1 MKIKDL
7 HQDVERYL
15 NNDCY
20 CPHEVYSFDGFGY
33 QLFYENQEC
42 EKLGENKNGNNLV
55 IGCVAYPGNDE
66 KIKPQIVLFF
76 IEDDK
81 CLDAL
86 RYDATENN
94 IKITKD
100 ILTNGING
108 RKFSFDEYEKGST
121 AKALKEVLSFA
132 DAIMIE

>member
-15 NNDCY
+15 THDCY
-20 CPHEVYSFDGFGY
+20 CPHEVYSFDGFFY
-33 QLFYENQEC
+33 ELFYEDQEC
-42 EKLGENKNGNNLV
+42 EKLGENKTDNTLT
-55 IGCVAYPGNDE
+55 IGCVAYPNNDE
-66 KIKPQIVLFF
+66 KIKPEIVLFF

-81 CLDAL
+81 CVDSL

-100 ILTNGING
+100 ILTNGVNG
-108 RKFSFDEYEKGST
+108 RKFNFDEYEKGST

-132 DAIMIE
+132 DATIFD

>member
-15 NNDCY
+15 KHDCY
-20 CPHEVYSFDGFGY
+20 CPHEVYSFDGFFY
-33 QLFYENQEC
+33 DLFYEYQEC
-42 EKLGENKNGNNLV
+42 EKLGENKTDNSLT
-55 IGCVAYPGNDE
+55 IGCVAYPNNDE
-66 KIKPQIVLFF
+66 KTKPQIVLFF
-76 IEDDK
+76 IKDDK
-81 CLDAL
+81 CIDAL

-100 ILTNGING
+100 ILTNGVNE
-108 RKFSFDEYEKGST
+108 RKFSFDEYEKDST

-132 DAIMIE
+132 DAIMFD